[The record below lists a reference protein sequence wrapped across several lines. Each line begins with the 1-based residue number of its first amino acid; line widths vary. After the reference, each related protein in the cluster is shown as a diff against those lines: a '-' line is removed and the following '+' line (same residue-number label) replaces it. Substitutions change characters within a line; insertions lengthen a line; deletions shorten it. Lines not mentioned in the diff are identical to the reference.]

1 MANALAQ
8 GSLIEEQMAAKR
20 SDFKFK
26 APVIMVLRAIA
37 SKAHFN
43 SAQFLR
49 SSRCTTSGVGRATST
64 QSNPFPFPE
73 PDTSPTNTNF
83 TNWCKDLR
91 PWREVGFAFT

>member
-1 MANALAQ
+1 VANALAQ

-20 SDFKFK
+20 SDFKSQ

-49 SSRCTTSGVGRATST
+49 SSRCTTSGAGRATST

-73 PDTSPTNTNF
+73 PDTNPNNTM
-83 TNWCKDLR
+83 
-91 PWREVGFAFT
+91 VQGFGF